1 MNFYDEILETIDECV
16 NAGRLEEAHAILQR
30 ELGMPYI
37 PAEAEEALHSREHRL
52 RFLLNENREPKEWSL
67 DKTLDR
73 LLHGNATDQ
82 LAAAAKLADRNL
94 RSCTAELQEYLSRDP
109 LPEAAAILIDSLAE
123 QQVNEEF
130 TYRKDGTEYTFWAD
144 AVVPVSRSGGFRRA
158 AGILED
164 CYAKDPVKAQMAKE
178 VLINECYLFLPL
190 SYDEDEAMVLADT
203 VIAQIDEMMGDSTH

>member
-1 MNFYDEILETIDECV
+1 MNFYDEILETIDECIH
-16 NAGRLEEAHAILQR
+16 NGQLEEANTILQR
-30 ELGMPYI
+30 ELSMPYI
-37 PAEAEEALHSREHRL
+37 PAEAEEAFRSREHRL
-52 RFLLNENREPKEWSL
+52 RFLLNENREPRDWSL

-73 LLHGNATDQ
+73 LLHGSAKDQ
-82 LAAAAKLADRNL
+82 LAAAAKLTDRNL

-144 AVVPVSRSGGFRRA
+144 AVVPVSQSGGFRRA
-158 AGILED
+158 SVILED
-164 CYAKDPVKAQMAKE
+164 CYAKDPVKAQMARE

-190 SYDEDEAMVLADT
+190 SYDEDESQILADT